1 MLGRVEAGVEVTMPG
16 SPTRRARRLRVN
28 RIPERRNNQKPNI
41 MQRLACVAQH
51 GTKHK
56 EYAGEQISHQSIDA
70 LCGRDLS
77 GGGVEGINEHE
88 E

>member
-1 MLGRVEAGVEVTMPG
+1 
-16 SPTRRARRLRVN
+16 
-28 RIPERRNNQKPNI
+28 

-88 E
+88 EQTHQ